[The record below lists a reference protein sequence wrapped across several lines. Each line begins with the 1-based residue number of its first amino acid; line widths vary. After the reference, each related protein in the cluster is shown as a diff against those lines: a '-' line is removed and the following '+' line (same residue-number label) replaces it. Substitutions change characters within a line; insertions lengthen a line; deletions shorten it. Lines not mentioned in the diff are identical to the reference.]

1 MGILNIKFNKILI
14 FITDRLYF
22 VAFKKNFKPKNT
34 ATSHYFSIDDD
45 FIYENFYND
54 FGPLNICMLYRY
66 CQKLNAKLNNKTLA
80 NKKIVHYTSM
90 NPAKRVNA
98 AYLIGAF
105 SVSFRFFPP
114 IPVTNNIR
122 LLFCFNFR

>member
-1 MGILNIKFNKILI
+1 M
-14 FITDRLYF
+14 
-22 VAFKKNFKPKNT
+22 AFKKNFKPKNT
-34 ATSHYFSIDDD
+34 TTSHYFSIDDD

-105 SVSFRFFPP
+105 SVSLPSGNFYVCFILFFFYSIFIAKKNKFYYFR
-114 IPVTNNIR
+114 
-122 LLFCFNFR
+122 LFI